1 MGETD
6 VCLRDVWEERGRDEN
21 GNRTV
26 CALIVREIVKLKNR
40 YERTSSAWV
49 CGQSSCLCLCF
60 LTWSLSFLTFCLC
73 NKPPKSA

>member
-49 CGQSSCLCLCF
+49 CGQSSCLCLSCVY
-60 LTWSLSFLTFCLC
+60 SCVYSFICLLVWQWRD
-73 NKPPKSA
+73 